1 MKNLN
6 SIYNSAIFS
15 FKQNLFKSLFAFL
28 VSSFVLGFANI
39 ICSLIIILTS
49 KTYILPFVSIFVLLV
64 INTALNFGLQL
75 LIFFLYKKEYAIIGH
90 LFYFFKDLKRISLVC
105 LFQIVAYF
113 VLIYISFIPYMF
125 IGDVAQDVEFF
136 TALLDFQTLQ
146 SDSTNIEYF
155 KQVFSN
161 GLSFGFLLST
171 IICVILV
178 LPFHLVTSFIP
189 FKLFENPNFSVF
201 RIIKVSVKSCIK
213 SLGEFILVCFMT
225 CRWILLILIGAI
237 ILVLVLKVSIISSLL
252 SFLLGALLVSIFF
265 GISAFYC
272 FKCGVPK
279 TETSNIILLPENF
292 ETEVEV
298 EAEVEESES
307 SQENSEEELSQEE
320 KTESENEERECE

>member
-28 VSSFVLGFANI
+28 FSSFVLGFANI
-39 ICSLIIILTS
+39 ICSFIIILTS
-49 KTYILPFVSIFVLLV
+49 KTYILPFVSLFVLLV

-75 LIFFLYKKEYAIIGH
+75 LIFFLYKNEYAVIGH

-105 LFQIVAYF
+105 IFQIISYF
-113 VLIYISFIPYMF
+113 ILIYISFIPYMF
-125 IGDVAQDVEFF
+125 LGDASQDVEFF

-146 SDSTNIEYF
+146 TESTNIEYF
-155 KQVFSN
+155 KQVFSK

-178 LPFHLVTSFIP
+178 LLFHLITSFIP
-189 FKLFENPNFSVF
+189 FKMYENPNFSVF
-201 RIIKVSVKSCIK
+201 RIIKDSVKSCIK
-213 SLGEFILVCFMT
+213 SIFEFIFVCFMT

-237 ILVLVLKVSIISSLL
+237 ILVFVLKISIISSLL
-252 SFLLGALLVSIFF
+252 SFVLGLLLVSAFF
-265 GISAFYC
+265 AISAFYC
-272 FKCGVPK
+272 YKCFVPK

-292 ETEVEV
+292 E
-298 EAEVEESES
+298 AEIIESEIS
-307 SQENSEEELSQEE
+307 EENPEEEILSNENSEEENSTEI
-320 KTESENEERECE
+320 KESEGEE

>member
-28 VSSFVLGFANI
+28 FSSFVLGFANI
-39 ICSLIIILTS
+39 ICSFIIILTS
-49 KTYILPFVSIFVLLV
+49 KTYILPFVSLFVLLV

-75 LIFFLYKKEYAIIGH
+75 LIFFLYKNEYAVIGH

-105 LFQIVAYF
+105 IFQIISYF
-113 VLIYISFIPYMF
+113 ILIYISFIPYMF
-125 IGDVAQDVEFF
+125 LGDASQDVEFF

-146 SDSTNIEYF
+146 TESTNIEYF
-155 KQVFSN
+155 NQVFSK

-178 LPFHLVTSFIP
+178 LLFHLITSFIP
-189 FKLFENPNFSVF
+189 FKMYENPNFSVF
-201 RIIKVSVKSCIK
+201 RIIKDSVKTCIK
-213 SLGEFILVCFMT
+213 SIFEFIFVCFMT

-237 ILVLVLKVSIISSLL
+237 ILVFVLKISIISSLL
-252 SFLLGALLVSIFF
+252 SFVLGLLLVSAFF
-265 GISAFYC
+265 AISAFYC
-272 FKCGVPK
+272 YKCFVPK

-292 ETEVEV
+292 E
-298 EAEVEESES
+298 AEIIESEIS
-307 SQENSEEELSQEE
+307 EENPEEEILSKENSEEDSATEI
-320 KTESENEERECE
+320 KESEGEE

>member
-28 VSSFVLGFANI
+28 FSSFVLGFANI
-39 ICSLIIILTS
+39 ICSFIIILTS
-49 KTYILPFVSIFVLLV
+49 KTYILPFVSLFVLLV

-75 LIFFLYKKEYAIIGH
+75 LIFFLYKNEYAIIGH

-105 LFQIVAYF
+105 IFQIISYF
-113 VLIYISFIPYMF
+113 ILIYISFIPYMF
-125 IGDVAQDVEFF
+125 LGDASQDVEFF

-146 SDSTNIEYF
+146 TESTNIEYF
-155 KQVFSN
+155 KQVFSK

-178 LPFHLVTSFIP
+178 LLFHLITSFIP
-189 FKLFENPNFSVF
+189 FKMYENPNFSVF
-201 RIIKVSVKSCIK
+201 RIIKDSVKSCIK
-213 SLGEFILVCFMT
+213 SIFEFIFVCFMT

-237 ILVLVLKVSIISSLL
+237 ILVFVLKISIISSLL
-252 SFLLGALLVSIFF
+252 SFVLGLLLVSAFF
-265 GISAFYC
+265 AISAFYC
-272 FKCGVPK
+272 YKCFVPK

-292 ETEVEV
+292 E
-298 EAEVEESES
+298 AEIIESEIS
-307 SQENSEEELSQEE
+307 EENPEEEILSKENSEEENSTEIQ
-320 KTESENEERECE
+320 ESEGEE

>member
-28 VSSFVLGFANI
+28 FSSFVLGFANI
-39 ICSLIIILTS
+39 ICSFIIILTS
-49 KTYILPFVSIFVLLV
+49 KTYILPFVSLFVLLV

-75 LIFFLYKKEYAIIGH
+75 LIFFLYKNEYAVIGH

-105 LFQIVAYF
+105 IFQIISYF
-113 VLIYISFIPYMF
+113 ILIYISFIPYMF
-125 IGDVAQDVEFF
+125 LGDASQDVEFF

-146 SDSTNIEYF
+146 TESTNIEYF
-155 KQVFSN
+155 KQVFSK

-178 LPFHLVTSFIP
+178 LLFHLITSFIP
-189 FKLFENPNFSVF
+189 FKMYENPNFSVF
-201 RIIKVSVKSCIK
+201 KIIKDSVKSCIK
-213 SLGEFILVCFMT
+213 SIFEFIFVCFMT

-237 ILVLVLKVSIISSLL
+237 ILVFVLKISIISSLL
-252 SFLLGALLVSIFF
+252 SFVLGLLLVSAFF
-265 GISAFYC
+265 AISAFYC
-272 FKCGVPK
+272 YKCFVPK

-292 ETEVEV
+292 E
-298 EAEVEESES
+298 AEIIESEIS
-307 SQENSEEELSQEE
+307 EENPEEEILSKENSEEENSTEIQ
-320 KTESENEERECE
+320 ESEGEQ

>member
-28 VSSFVLGFANI
+28 FSSFVLGFANI
-39 ICSLIIILTS
+39 ICSFIIILTS
-49 KTYILPFVSIFVLLV
+49 KTYILPFVSLFVLLV

-75 LIFFLYKKEYAIIGH
+75 LIFFLYKNEYAVIGH

-105 LFQIVAYF
+105 IFQIISYF
-113 VLIYISFIPYMF
+113 ILIYISFIPYMF
-125 IGDVAQDVEFF
+125 LGDASQDVEFF

-146 SDSTNIEYF
+146 TESTNIEYF
-155 KQVFSN
+155 KQVFSK

-178 LPFHLVTSFIP
+178 LLFHLITSFIP
-189 FKLFENPNFSVF
+189 FKMYENPNFSVF
-201 RIIKVSVKSCIK
+201 KIIKDSVKSCIK
-213 SLGEFILVCFMT
+213 SIFEFIFVCFMT

-237 ILVLVLKVSIISSLL
+237 ILVFVLKISIISSLL
-252 SFLLGALLVSIFF
+252 SFVLGLLLVSAFF
-265 GISAFYC
+265 AISAFYC
-272 FKCGVPK
+272 YKCFVPK

-292 ETEVEV
+292 E
-298 EAEVEESES
+298 AKIIESEIS
-307 SQENSEEELSQEE
+307 EENPEEEILSNENSEEENSTEIQ
-320 KTESENEERECE
+320 ESEGE

>member
-28 VSSFVLGFANI
+28 FSSFVLGFANI
-39 ICSLIIILTS
+39 ICSFIIILTS
-49 KTYILPFVSIFVLLV
+49 KTYILPFVSLFVLLV

-75 LIFFLYKKEYAIIGH
+75 LIFFLYKNEYAVIGH

-105 LFQIVAYF
+105 IFQIISYF
-113 VLIYISFIPYMF
+113 ILIYISFIPYMF
-125 IGDVAQDVEFF
+125 LGDASQDVEFF

-146 SDSTNIEYF
+146 TESTNIEYF
-155 KQVFSN
+155 KQVFSK

-178 LPFHLVTSFIP
+178 LLFHLITSFIP
-189 FKLFENPNFSVF
+189 FKMFENPNFSVF
-201 RIIKVSVKSCIK
+201 RIIKDSVKSCIK
-213 SLGEFILVCFMT
+213 SIFEFIFVCFMT

-237 ILVLVLKVSIISSLL
+237 ILVFVLKISIISSLL
-252 SFLLGALLVSIFF
+252 SFVLGLLLVSAFF
-265 GISAFYC
+265 AISAFYC
-272 FKCGVPK
+272 YKCFVPK

-292 ETEVEV
+292 E
-298 EAEVEESES
+298 AEIIESEIS
-307 SQENSEEELSQEE
+307 EENPEEEIFSNENSEEENSTEIQ
-320 KTESENEERECE
+320 ESEGEE

>member
-28 VSSFVLGFANI
+28 FSSFVLGFANI
-39 ICSLIIILTS
+39 ICSFIIILTS
-49 KTYILPFVSIFVLLV
+49 KTYILPFVSLFVLLV

-75 LIFFLYKKEYAIIGH
+75 LIFFLYKNEYAVIGH

-105 LFQIVAYF
+105 IFQIISYF
-113 VLIYISFIPYMF
+113 ILIYISFIPYMF
-125 IGDVAQDVEFF
+125 LGDVSQDVEFF

-146 SDSTNIEYF
+146 TEATNIEYF
-155 KQVFSN
+155 KQVFSK

-178 LPFHLVTSFIP
+178 LLFHLITSFIP
-189 FKLFENPNFSVF
+189 FKMYENPNFSVF
-201 RIIKVSVKSCIK
+201 RIIKDSVKSCIK
-213 SLGEFILVCFMT
+213 SIFEFIFVCFMT

-237 ILVLVLKVSIISSLL
+237 ILVFVLKISIISSLL
-252 SFLLGALLVSIFF
+252 SFVLGLLLVSAFF
-265 GISAFYC
+265 AISAFYC
-272 FKCGVPK
+272 YKCFVPK

-292 ETEVEV
+292 E
-298 EAEVEESES
+298 AEILESEIS
-307 SQENSEEELSQEE
+307 EENPEEEILSNENSEEDNATEIQ
-320 KTESENEERECE
+320 ESEGEE

>member
-28 VSSFVLGFANI
+28 FSSFVLGFANI
-39 ICSLIIILTS
+39 ICSFIIILTS
-49 KTYILPFVSIFVLLV
+49 KTYILPFVSLFVLLV

-75 LIFFLYKKEYAIIGH
+75 LIFFLYKNEYAVIGH

-105 LFQIVAYF
+105 IFQIISYF
-113 VLIYISFIPYMF
+113 ILIYISFIPYMF
-125 IGDVAQDVEFF
+125 LGDASQDVEFF

-146 SDSTNIEYF
+146 TESTNIEYF
-155 KQVFSN
+155 KQVFSK

-178 LPFHLVTSFIP
+178 LLFHLITSFIP
-189 FKLFENPNFSVF
+189 FKMYENPNFSVF
-201 RIIKVSVKSCIK
+201 KIIKDSVKSCIK
-213 SLGEFILVCFMT
+213 SIFEFIFVCFMT

-237 ILVLVLKVSIISSLL
+237 ILVFVLKISIISSLL
-252 SFLLGALLVSIFF
+252 SFVLGLLLVSAFF
-265 GISAFYC
+265 AISAFYC
-272 FKCGVPK
+272 YKCFVPK

-292 ETEVEV
+292 E
-298 EAEVEESES
+298 AEIIESEIS
-307 SQENSEEELSQEE
+307 EENPEEEILSNENSEEENSTEIQ
-320 KTESENEERECE
+320 ESEGEQ

>member
-28 VSSFVLGFANI
+28 FSSFVLGFANI
-39 ICSLIIILTS
+39 ICSFIIILTS
-49 KTYILPFVSIFVLLV
+49 KTYILPFVSLFVLLV

-75 LIFFLYKKEYAIIGH
+75 LIFFLYKNEYAVIGH

-105 LFQIVAYF
+105 IFQIISYF
-113 VLIYISFIPYMF
+113 ILIYISFIPYMF
-125 IGDVAQDVEFF
+125 LGDASQDVEFF

-146 SDSTNIEYF
+146 TESTNIEYF
-155 KQVFSN
+155 KQVFSK

-178 LPFHLVTSFIP
+178 LLFHLITSFIP
-189 FKLFENPNFSVF
+189 FKMYENPNFSVF
-201 RIIKVSVKSCIK
+201 KIIKDSVKSCIK
-213 SLGEFILVCFMT
+213 SIFEFIFVCFMT

-237 ILVLVLKVSIISSLL
+237 ILVFVLKISIISSLL
-252 SFLLGALLVSIFF
+252 SFVLGLLLVSAFF
-265 GISAFYC
+265 AISAFYC
-272 FKCGVPK
+272 YKCFVPK

-292 ETEVEV
+292 E
-298 EAEVEESES
+298 AEIIESEIS
-307 SQENSEEELSQEE
+307 EENPEEEILSNENSEEENSTEIQ
-320 KTESENEERECE
+320 ESEGE

>member
-28 VSSFVLGFANI
+28 VSSFVVGFANI

-49 KTYILPFVSIFVLLV
+49 KTFILPFVSIFVLLV

-75 LIFFLYKKEYAIIGH
+75 LIYFLYKNEYAIIGH

-105 LFQIVAYF
+105 IFQIVVYF
-113 VLIYISFIPYMF
+113 VLIYISFIPYNF

-146 SDSTNIEYF
+146 TEATNIEYF
-155 KQVFSN
+155 NQVFSN

-171 IICVILV
+171 IICVILI
-178 LPFHLVTSFIP
+178 LLFHLVTSFIP
-189 FKLFENPNFSVF
+189 LKLYENPNFSVF
-201 RIIKVSVKSCIK
+201 KIIKDSVKSCIK
-213 SLGEFILVCFMT
+213 SIFEFIFVCFMT
-225 CRWILLILIGAI
+225 CRWILLILIGTI
-237 ILVLVLKVSIISSLL
+237 ILVFVLKISIISSLL
-252 SFLLGALLVSIFF
+252 SFVLGLLLVSAFF
-265 GISAFYC
+265 AISAFYFYKC
-272 FKCGVPK
+272 FVPK

-292 ETEVEV
+292 E
-298 EAEVEESES
+298 AEIIESEIS
-307 SQENSEEELSQEE
+307 EENPEEEILSMENSEEDNATEIQ
-320 KTESENEERECE
+320 ESEGEE

>member
-28 VSSFVLGFANI
+28 FSSFVLGFANI
-39 ICSLIIILTS
+39 ICSFIIILTS
-49 KTYILPFVSIFVLLV
+49 KTYILPFVSLFVLLV

-75 LIFFLYKKEYAIIGH
+75 LIFFLYKNEYAVIGH

-105 LFQIVAYF
+105 IFQIISYF
-113 VLIYISFIPYMF
+113 ILIYISFIPYMF
-125 IGDVAQDVEFF
+125 LGDASQDVEFF

-146 SDSTNIEYF
+146 TESTNIEYF
-155 KQVFSN
+155 KQVFSK

-178 LPFHLVTSFIP
+178 LLFHLITSFIP
-189 FKLFENPNFSVF
+189 FKMYENPNFSVF
-201 RIIKVSVKSCIK
+201 RIIKDSVKSCIK
-213 SLGEFILVCFMT
+213 SIFEFIFVCFMT

-237 ILVLVLKVSIISSLL
+237 ILVFVLKISIISSLL
-252 SFLLGALLVSIFF
+252 SFVLGLLLVSAFF
-265 GISAFYC
+265 AISAFYC
-272 FKCGVPK
+272 YKCFVPK

-292 ETEVEV
+292 E
-298 EAEVEESES
+298 AEIIESEIS
-307 SQENSEEELSQEE
+307 EENPEEEILSKENSEEDNATEIQ
-320 KTESENEERECE
+320 ESEGE

>member
-28 VSSFVLGFANI
+28 FSSFVLGFANI
-39 ICSLIIILTS
+39 ICSFIIILTS
-49 KTYILPFVSIFVLLV
+49 KTYILPFVSLFVLLV

-75 LIFFLYKKEYAIIGH
+75 LIFFLYKNEYAVIGH

-105 LFQIVAYF
+105 IFQIISYF
-113 VLIYISFIPYMF
+113 ILIYISFIPYMF
-125 IGDVAQDVEFF
+125 LGDASQDVEFF

-146 SDSTNIEYF
+146 TESTNIEYF
-155 KQVFSN
+155 KQVFSK

-178 LPFHLVTSFIP
+178 LLFHLITSFIP
-189 FKLFENPNFSVF
+189 FKMYENPNFSVF
-201 RIIKVSVKSCIK
+201 RIIKDSVKSCIK
-213 SLGEFILVCFMT
+213 SIFEFIFVCFMT

-237 ILVLVLKVSIISSLL
+237 ILVFVLKISIISSLL
-252 SFLLGALLVSIFF
+252 SFVLGLLLVSAFF
-265 GISAFYC
+265 AISAFYC
-272 FKCGVPK
+272 YKCFVPK

-292 ETEVEV
+292 E
-298 EAEVEESES
+298 AEIIESEIS
-307 SQENSEEELSQEE
+307 EENPEEEILSNENSEEENSTEIQ
-320 KTESENEERECE
+320 ESEGEE

>member
-28 VSSFVLGFANI
+28 FSSFVLGFANI
-39 ICSLIIILTS
+39 ICSFIIILTS
-49 KTYILPFVSIFVLLV
+49 KTYILPFVSLFVLLV

-75 LIFFLYKKEYAIIGH
+75 LIFFLYKNEYAVIGH

-105 LFQIVAYF
+105 IFQIISYF
-113 VLIYISFIPYMF
+113 ILIYISFIPYMF
-125 IGDVAQDVEFF
+125 LGDASQDVEFF

-146 SDSTNIEYF
+146 TESTNIEYF
-155 KQVFSN
+155 KQVFSK

-178 LPFHLVTSFIP
+178 LLFHLITSFIP
-189 FKLFENPNFSVF
+189 FKMYENPNFSVF
-201 RIIKVSVKSCIK
+201 RIIKDSVKSCIK
-213 SLGEFILVCFMT
+213 SIFEFIFVCFMT

-237 ILVLVLKVSIISSLL
+237 ILVFVLKISIISSLL
-252 SFLLGALLVSIFF
+252 SFVLGLLLVSVFF
-265 GISAFYC
+265 AISAFYC
-272 FKCGVPK
+272 YKCFVPK

-292 ETEVEV
+292 E
-298 EAEVEESES
+298 AEILESEIS
-307 SQENSEEELSQEE
+307 EENPEEEILSNENSEEDNATEIQ
-320 KTESENEERECE
+320 ESEGEE

>member
-28 VSSFVLGFANI
+28 FSSFVLGFANI
-39 ICSLIIILTS
+39 ICSFIIILTS
-49 KTYILPFVSIFVLLV
+49 KTYILPFVSLLVLLV

-75 LIFFLYKKEYAIIGH
+75 LIFFLYKNEYAVIGH

-105 LFQIVAYF
+105 IFQIISYF
-113 VLIYISFIPYMF
+113 ILIYISFIPYMF
-125 IGDVAQDVEFF
+125 LGDASQDVEFF

-146 SDSTNIEYF
+146 TESTNIEYF
-155 KQVFSN
+155 KQVFSK

-178 LPFHLVTSFIP
+178 LLFHLITSFIP
-189 FKLFENPNFSVF
+189 FKMYENPNFSVF
-201 RIIKVSVKSCIK
+201 KIIKDSVKSCIK
-213 SLGEFILVCFMT
+213 SIFEFIFVCFMT

-237 ILVLVLKVSIISSLL
+237 ILVFVLKISIISSLL
-252 SFLLGALLVSIFF
+252 SFVLGLLLVSAFF
-265 GISAFYC
+265 AISAFYC
-272 FKCGVPK
+272 YKCFVPK

-292 ETEVEV
+292 E
-298 EAEVEESES
+298 AEIIESEIS
-307 SQENSEEELSQEE
+307 EENPEEEILSKENSEEENSTEIQ
-320 KTESENEERECE
+320 ESEGEE

>member
-39 ICSLIIILTS
+39 FCSLIIILTS

-105 LFQIVAYF
+105 IFQIISYF
-113 VLIYISFIPYMF
+113 ILIYISFIPYMF
-125 IGDVAQDVEFF
+125 LGDASQDVEFF

-146 SDSTNIEYF
+146 TESTNIEYF
-155 KQVFSN
+155 KQVFSK

-178 LPFHLVTSFIP
+178 LLFHLITSFIP
-189 FKLFENPNFSVF
+189 FKMYENPNFSVF
-201 RIIKVSVKSCIK
+201 RIIKDSVKSCIK
-213 SLGEFILVCFMT
+213 SIFEFIFVCFMT
-225 CRWILLILIGAI
+225 CRWIFLILIGAI
-237 ILVLVLKVSIISSLL
+237 ILVFVLKISIISSLL
-252 SFLLGALLVSIFF
+252 SFVLGLLLVSAFF
-265 GISAFYC
+265 AISAFYC
-272 FKCGVPK
+272 YKNGFVFSSKNDEEVL
-279 TETSNIILLPENF
+279 SLPESEFQIIEEEENS
-292 ETEVEV
+292 TEIQ
-298 EAEVEESES
+298 ESEG
-307 SQENSEEELSQEE
+307 EE
-320 KTESENEERECE
+320 

>member
-28 VSSFVLGFANI
+28 FSSFVLGFANI
-39 ICSLIIILTS
+39 ICSFIIILTS
-49 KTYILPFVSIFVLLV
+49 KTYILPFVSLFVLLV

-75 LIFFLYKKEYAIIGH
+75 LIFFLYKNEYAVIGH

-105 LFQIVAYF
+105 IFQIISYF
-113 VLIYISFIPYMF
+113 ILIYISFIPYMF
-125 IGDVAQDVEFF
+125 LGDTSQDVEFF

-146 SDSTNIEYF
+146 TESTNIEYF
-155 KQVFSN
+155 NQVFSK

-178 LPFHLVTSFIP
+178 LLFHLITSFIP
-189 FKLFENPNFSVF
+189 FKMYENPNFSVF
-201 RIIKVSVKSCIK
+201 RIIKDSVKSCIK
-213 SLGEFILVCFMT
+213 SIFEFIFVCFMT

-237 ILVLVLKVSIISSLL
+237 ILVFVLKISIISSLL
-252 SFLLGALLVSIFF
+252 SFVLGLLLVSAFF
-265 GISAFYC
+265 AISAFYC
-272 FKCGVPK
+272 YKCFVPK

-292 ETEVEV
+292 E
-298 EAEVEESES
+298 AEIIESEIS
-307 SQENSEEELSQEE
+307 EENPEEEILSKENSEEENSTEIQ
-320 KTESENEERECE
+320 ESEGEE

>member
-28 VSSFVLGFANI
+28 FSSFVLGFANI
-39 ICSLIIILTS
+39 ICSFIIILTS
-49 KTYILPFVSIFVLLV
+49 KTYILPFVSLLVLLV

-75 LIFFLYKKEYAIIGH
+75 LIFFLYKNEYAVIGH

-105 LFQIVAYF
+105 IFQIISYF
-113 VLIYISFIPYMF
+113 ILIYISFIPYMF
-125 IGDVAQDVEFF
+125 LGDASQDVEFF

-146 SDSTNIEYF
+146 TGSTNIEYF
-155 KQVFSN
+155 KQVFSK

-178 LPFHLVTSFIP
+178 LLFHLITSFIP
-189 FKLFENPNFSVF
+189 FKMYENPNFSVF
-201 RIIKVSVKSCIK
+201 RIIKDSVKSCIK
-213 SLGEFILVCFMT
+213 SIFEFIFVCFMT

-237 ILVLVLKVSIISSLL
+237 ILVFVLKISIISSLL
-252 SFLLGALLVSIFF
+252 SFVLGLLLVSAFF
-265 GISAFYC
+265 AISAFYC
-272 FKCGVPK
+272 YKCFVPK

-292 ETEVEV
+292 E
-298 EAEVEESES
+298 AEIIESEIS
-307 SQENSEEELSQEE
+307 EENPEEEILSNENSEEDSATEIQ
-320 KTESENEERECE
+320 ESEGV

>member
-28 VSSFVLGFANI
+28 FSSFVLGFANI
-39 ICSLIIILTS
+39 ICSFIIILTS
-49 KTYILPFVSIFVLLV
+49 KTYILPFVSLFVLLV

-75 LIFFLYKKEYAIIGH
+75 LIFFLYKNEYAVIGH

-105 LFQIVAYF
+105 IFQIISYF
-113 VLIYISFIPYMF
+113 ILIYISFIPYMF
-125 IGDVAQDVEFF
+125 LGDASQDVEFF

-146 SDSTNIEYF
+146 TESTNIEYF
-155 KQVFSN
+155 KQVFSK

-178 LPFHLVTSFIP
+178 LLFHLITSFIP
-189 FKLFENPNFSVF
+189 FKMYENPNFSVF
-201 RIIKVSVKSCIK
+201 RIIKDSVKSCIK
-213 SLGEFILVCFMT
+213 SIFEFIFVCFMT

-237 ILVLVLKVSIISSLL
+237 ILVFVLKISIISSLL
-252 SFLLGALLVSIFF
+252 SFVLGLLLVSAFF
-265 GISAFYC
+265 AISAFYC
-272 FKCGVPK
+272 YKCFVPK

-292 ETEVEV
+292 E
-298 EAEVEESES
+298 AKIIESEIS
-307 SQENSEEELSQEE
+307 EENPEEEILSNENSEEENSTEIQ
-320 KTESENEERECE
+320 ESEGE

>member
-28 VSSFVLGFANI
+28 FSSFVLGFANI
-39 ICSLIIILTS
+39 ICSFIIILTS
-49 KTYILPFVSIFVLLV
+49 KTYILPFVSLFVLLV

-75 LIFFLYKKEYAIIGH
+75 LIFFLYKNEYAVIGH

-105 LFQIVAYF
+105 IFQIISYF
-113 VLIYISFIPYMF
+113 ILIYISFIPYMF
-125 IGDVAQDVEFF
+125 LGDASQDVEFF

-146 SDSTNIEYF
+146 TEATNIEYF
-155 KQVFSN
+155 NQVFSK

-178 LPFHLVTSFIP
+178 LLFHLITSFIP
-189 FKLFENPNFSVF
+189 FKMYENPNFSVF
-201 RIIKVSVKSCIK
+201 RIIKDSVKSCIK
-213 SLGEFILVCFMT
+213 SIFEFIFVCFMT

-237 ILVLVLKVSIISSLL
+237 ILVFVLKISIISSLL
-252 SFLLGALLVSIFF
+252 SFVFGLLLVSAFF
-265 GISAFYC
+265 AISAFYC
-272 FKCGVPK
+272 YKCFVPK

-292 ETEVEV
+292 E
-298 EAEVEESES
+298 AEIIESEIS
-307 SQENSEEELSQEE
+307 EENPEEEILSNENSEEENSTEI
-320 KTESENEERECE
+320 KESEGEE

>member
-28 VSSFVLGFANI
+28 FSSFVLGFANI
-39 ICSLIIILTS
+39 ICSFIIILTS
-49 KTYILPFVSIFVLLV
+49 KTYILPFVSLFVLLV

-75 LIFFLYKKEYAIIGH
+75 LIFFLYKNEYAVIGH

-105 LFQIVAYF
+105 IFQIISYF
-113 VLIYISFIPYMF
+113 ILIYISFIPYMF
-125 IGDVAQDVEFF
+125 LGDASQDIEFF

-146 SDSTNIEYF
+146 TESTNIEYF
-155 KQVFSN
+155 KQVFSK

-178 LPFHLVTSFIP
+178 LLFHLITSFIP
-189 FKLFENPNFSVF
+189 FKMYENPNFSVF
-201 RIIKVSVKSCIK
+201 RIIKDSVKSCIK
-213 SLGEFILVCFMT
+213 SIFEFIFVCFMT

-237 ILVLVLKVSIISSLL
+237 ILVFVLKISIISSLL
-252 SFLLGALLVSIFF
+252 SFVLGLLLVSAFF
-265 GISAFYC
+265 AISAFYC
-272 FKCGVPK
+272 YKCFVPK

-292 ETEVEV
+292 E
-298 EAEVEESES
+298 AKIIESEIS
-307 SQENSEEELSQEE
+307 EENPEEEILSNENSEEENSTEIQ
-320 KTESENEERECE
+320 ESEGE